1 MNQSKNWQ
9 RNVNQLCG
17 EIGPDDGIDPRTIAR
32 AMDRKSS
39 SRKGKQLGKEAKQTV
54 SMIFSGELSDP
65 VFQDIEVIDVSASED
80 GQFLCV
86 SLTQADTDVELD
98 ELLVLEKCQAVQGF
112 LRSAIAETVKRK
124 RVPTIR
130 FDWIPLKNEV
140 SRNAY
145 SKDN

>member
-17 EIGPDDGIDPRTIAR
+17 EIGPEDGVDPRTIAR
-32 AMDRKSS
+32 AMDKKSS
-39 SRKGKQLGKEAKQTV
+39 SRKGMQLGREARQTI

-86 SLTQADTDVELD
+86 TLTQTDTDVELD
-98 ELLVLEKCQAVQGF
+98 EPLVLEKCQAVQGF
-112 LRSAIAETVKRK
+112 LRSAVAETVKRK

-130 FDWIPLKNEV
+130 FEWIPLKNEV

-145 SKDN
+145 SKDD